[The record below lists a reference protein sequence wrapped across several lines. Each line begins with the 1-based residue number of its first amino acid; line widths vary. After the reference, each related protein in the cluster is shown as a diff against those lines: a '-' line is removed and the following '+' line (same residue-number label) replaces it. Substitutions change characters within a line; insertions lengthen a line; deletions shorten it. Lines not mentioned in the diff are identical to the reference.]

1 MCGAVAPRF
10 IFILRHNLRLLS
22 PSFSSHFHHRT
33 LFSSFTR
40 SPSSSSLTPK
50 LKLKASHHHQQQ
62 QHIHTQPSQS
72 PLTGTHHPWPE
83 FSRFLSHISSA
94 GYTSPS
100 DAFSPTVELSQAEV
114 SACLSFARDRPNL
127 LRLLS
132 IRDVAVVVQHGTP
145 FMFSDS
151 QDSVSKMKSFLSNG
165 DSTALDSDKANM
177 VDLMK
182 FMLSYASSCLV
193 SSEMNN
199 LYNRNLVESSVRNL
213 FGELFKLSYSTPGPN
228 SFDSVQ
234 NQMPGGRFEHTMPP
248 GQNIEMK
255 RGDWICPRCN
265 FMNFARNMK
274 CLECEEARPK
284 RQLTG
289 GEWEC
294 PQCDFHNYGR
304 NVACLRCDCKRPGQ
318 ISLGSINTTS
328 HPGYG
333 NVNHSNTS
341 DIDARLVANEEKAR
355 RWFNKVSQLDSNSDI
370 NSVIDDEDFPEI
382 MPLRKGVNRFVVS
395 TRKTPLERRLTNAQY
410 KRSLGNNDAPEV
422 KDYKTGESA
431 KSRDTLDD
439 ILGRS
444 TGPPRSDYKNMGAE
458 QSFSGER
465 QPSIASNTSHFQDVK
480 GNNTNTLSPFPSY
493 ASSGDTDSTQLSTNS
508 SSENVIKDKEREQAE
523 KSDRWFRKIAELN
536 DVPDITSAISDDDF
550 PEIMPMRKGENR
562 FVFSKKKDRSLTTPA
577 YKRRLAMEQ
586 SGNTNFVPLVPF
598 PPDYFAKKEKPQ
610 ADGTDSTDRSNVE
623 SSSVSEGTEM
633 SGDATARPEQ
643 SPGPSSDQI
652 SSKNNRI
659 GSTYAASSSGDS
671 SQDFKRRLAMEQSGN
686 TNFVPLVPF
695 PPDYFA
701 KKEKPQADGTDST
714 DRSNVES
721 SSVSE
726 GTEMSGDATAR
737 PEQSPGPSS
746 DQISSKNNR
755 IGSTYAASSSGDSSQ
770 DFKRRL
776 AMEQSGNTNFVPL
789 VPFPPDYF
797 AKKEKPQADGTD
809 STDRSNVESSSVS
822 EGTEMSGDATARP
835 EQSPGPSSD
844 QISSKNNRIGSTYAA
859 SSSGNSSQDFK
870 RRLAMEQSGNTNFV
884 PLVPF
889 PPDYF
894 AKKEKPQADGTDST
908 DRSNVESSSV
918 SEGTEMSGDA
928 TARPEQSPGPSSDQ
942 ISSKNNRIGST
953 YAASS
958 SGNSSQD
965 FNQDHVPN
973 LTESSSTDSA
983 AENQSVGTEWSG
995 KSLEGS
1001 AVREPDPL
1009 DMSEEAKAER
1019 WFRRVAQIKDI
1030 SELSQIPDEDFPS
1043 IMPMRKGVNRFVVS
1057 KRKTPLERRLTS
1069 QQYRRNLPAVSSD
1082 PVKREN
1088 EGS

>member
-1 MCGAVAPRF
+1 
-10 IFILRHNLRLLS
+10 
-22 PSFSSHFHHRT
+22 
-33 LFSSFTR
+33 
-40 SPSSSSLTPK
+40 
-50 LKLKASHHHQQQ
+50 
-62 QHIHTQPSQS
+62 
-72 PLTGTHHPWPE
+72 
-83 FSRFLSHISSA
+83 
-94 GYTSPS
+94 
-100 DAFSPTVELSQAEV
+100 
-114 SACLSFARDRPNL
+114 
-127 LRLLS
+127 
-132 IRDVAVVVQHGTP
+132 
-145 FMFSDS
+145 
-151 QDSVSKMKSFLSNG
+151 
-165 DSTALDSDKANM
+165 M

-659 GSTYAASSSGDS
+659 GSTYAASSSGNSSQDFKRRLAMEQSGNTNFVPLVPFPPDYFAKKEKPQADGNVESSAVSEGTEMSGDATARPEQSPGPSSDQISSKNNRIGSTYAASSSGDS